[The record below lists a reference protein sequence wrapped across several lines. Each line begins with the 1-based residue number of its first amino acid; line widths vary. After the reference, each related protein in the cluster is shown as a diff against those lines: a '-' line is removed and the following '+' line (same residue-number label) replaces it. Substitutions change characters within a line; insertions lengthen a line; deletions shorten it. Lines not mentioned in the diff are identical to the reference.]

1 MFGKIICTL
10 KKILIN
16 LINNVFYEFCY
27 NNLTNVLLANA
38 LYKFFHY
45 ENNK

>member
-16 LINNVFYEFCY
+16 LINNIFYEFSY
-27 NNLTNVLLANA
+27 DYLTNALLANA
-38 LYKFFHY
+38 LY
-45 ENNK
+45 EN